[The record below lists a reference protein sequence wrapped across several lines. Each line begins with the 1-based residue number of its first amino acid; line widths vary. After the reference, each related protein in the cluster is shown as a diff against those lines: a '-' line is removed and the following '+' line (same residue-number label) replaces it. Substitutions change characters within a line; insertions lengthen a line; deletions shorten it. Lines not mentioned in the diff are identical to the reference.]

1 MQNPGLE
8 KINYIAVGESIYR
21 AVLANGL
28 QVYLLPK
35 NDFNETYGII
45 STHFGSVDTKVV
57 SREKKQVSH
66 YPAGIA
72 HFLEHKLFEREN
84 GEDLLL

>member
-45 STHFGSVDTKVV
+45 SASGV
-57 SREKKQVSH
+57 
-66 YPAGIA
+66 
-72 HFLEHKLFEREN
+72 
-84 GEDLLL
+84 

>member
-35 NDFNETYGII
+35 NAQSLLDNERLALF
-45 STHFGSVDTKVV
+45 HV
-57 SREKKQVSH
+57 KQ
-66 YPAGIA
+66 P
-72 HFLEHKLFEREN
+72 
-84 GEDLLL
+84 